1 MDTLNNIIGSL
12 KIIGISIAGI
22 AFVVL
27 MIKIAVEPEMKG
39 RYLKLTKH
47 LLLATILITVSLTL
61 VDIPKSYYG
70 DKITIVDEK
79 ESKSTI
85 EELKDKDCQGRETLN
100 IDGKWYVV
108 TDSGKKIAG
117 LDDNDSLD
125 DVSVVGFYS
134 TGKVVENVSFIRLF
148 SESQGTFKGYFA
160 DIKYYRDSDG
170 MIFSRD
176 TTYPEYQRLKNEFN
190 EKKRQEEEE
199 KNKENNST
207 SENTEGG
214 DSANN
219 GG

>member
-1 MDTLNNIIGSL
+1 MDTLNNIINSL

-27 MIKIAVEPEMKG
+27 MVKIAVEPEV
-39 RYLKLTKH
+39 KLTKH

-70 DKITIVDEK
+70 DKIAIVDEK

-117 LDDNDSLD
+117 LNDNDSLD
-125 DVSVVGFYS
+125 DVSIVGFYS

-160 DIKYYRDSDG
+160 DVKYYRDSDG
-170 MIFSRD
+170 FIFSRD
-176 TTYPEYQRLKNEFN
+176 CTYPEYQRLKNEFN
-190 EKKRQEEEE
+190 EKKKQKEE

-207 SENTEGG
+207 SEHTEGG
-214 DSANN
+214 ESEN
-219 GG
+219 GR

>member
-1 MDTLNNIIGSL
+1 MDTLNNIINSL

-27 MIKIAVEPEMKG
+27 MVKIAVEPEVKG

-70 DKITIVDEK
+70 DKIAIVDEK

-117 LDDNDSLD
+117 LNDNDSLD
-125 DVSVVGFYS
+125 DVSIVGFYS

-160 DIKYYRDSDG
+160 DVKYYRDSDG
-170 MIFSRD
+170 FIFSKD
-176 TTYPEYQRLKNEFN
+176 CTYPEYQRLKNEFN
-190 EKKRQEEEE
+190 EKKKQEEE
-199 KNKENNST
+199 KNKENNSP
-207 SENTEGG
+207 SEHTEGG
-214 DSANN
+214 ESEN
-219 GG
+219 GR